1 MFETL
6 TIKQL
11 KNLIRAYNLS
21 VHIPLS
27 RMGKAL
33 TKAQIIVEV
42 KKHVYVD
49 ERGEVK
55 YHSKQAPGIFFGDKP
70 KRKLRLKKKLLTGPP
85 AAEAYP
91 GQAVVQEFIKPKLK
105 LKKRKQLLLEAPLI
119 PEEITA
125 VRSLYTPK
133 LPSPAYQA
141 SVLSKRPA
149 EKITLTKRRLALPAP
164 LELREMP
171 APAFAL
177 PAQPRVVPK
186 YKNPGRS
193 KATAEDARIKQ
204 LMIESGVPIPKRRVL
219 KLKSVE

>member
-27 RMGKAL
+27 RGGKAL
-33 TKAQIIVEV
+33 TKAQIIAEV

-55 YHSKQAPGIFFGDKP
+55 YHAKQAPGIFFGDKP
-70 KRKLRLKKKLLTGPP
+70 KPKLRLKKKLLTGPS
-85 AAEAYP
+85 AVEAYP
-91 GQAVVQEFIKPKLK
+91 GQAVVQAFIKPKLR

-125 VRSLYTPK
+125 VHSLYTPK

-141 SVLSKRPA
+141 SVLSTRPT

-171 APAFAL
+171 APTFAL
-177 PAQPRVVPK
+177 PARPRVVPK

-193 KATAEDARIKQ
+193 KAAAEDARVKQ
-204 LMIESGVPIPKRRVL
+204 LMIEAGVPIPKRRGL
-219 KLKSVE
+219 KLKPVA